1 MNPLQLHW
9 PMALRKK
16 KSNETILFLYLGGG
30 TFDVSGEKAEAL
42 KYIPKHADPRE
53 KPERERSVKARS
65 ILSSHT
71 RIQGMA
77 LLPWALSMTHLQK
90 MRILQLYPRNISASI
105 REFRDL
111 VAA

>member
-1 MNPLQLHW
+1 MKLFCFFILEVVPLMFQVTGHL
-9 PMALRKK
+9 
-16 KSNETILFLYLGGG
+16 STCTN
-30 TFDVSGEKAEAL
+30 VGEKAEAL